1 LGSGTIHK
9 IRKFEFLL
17 VKLRYWSNINISKQV
32 FTEEKMTILLK
43 PILKVDHPHLY
54 YRRQFFIGPES
65 FTPTPDWRSVSLE
78 EGLTLS
84 VHPDL
89 DFTYEQF
96 DNRQIIVLGLIVDP
110 LNAEK
115 SSQEVI
121 NTIGLQTESLGQ
133 VIDSTYALGGR
144 WLIIYKDS
152 SDFMAFTDPCGFRQ
166 FYYFENSGKLW
177 CGSQPEIIRANTDLE
192 LSDDRSLQTLLASQA
207 FKNREGAFV
216 GARTRYRDCYHLMPN
231 HYFDFTLKHQ
241 VRFYPKRPLPDI
253 SIKDAVATVAPLLKG
268 TIKALYRRFPVM
280 FAVTAGW
287 DTRALLAAIRGLSRE
302 LEYYV
307 DRMGILHWNHPD
319 IRIPKKLCKAL
330 ELTFRVDNSTEEL
343 PAWFFK
349 IIEQNVTGVRN
360 LPKTRAI
367 YYRFLNYQNA
377 VNINGN
383 GSEVCRN
390 IFNSQNDIDEST
402 LTPEK
407 LATIFGYEDDEF
419 TVRECERLMDSL
431 KETTKY
437 GFRILDIFFWEHQTG
452 NWGAMFPA
460 EEDIALEEVS
470 PFNNRLII
478 ETLLSVNPKYRIEP
492 DYLVYRELI
501 RSLWPEVLSMPINPP
516 LVSNR

>member
-1 LGSGTIHK
+1 
-9 IRKFEFLL
+9 
-17 VKLRYWSNINISKQV
+17 
-32 FTEEKMTILLK
+32 MTILPK
-43 PILKVDHPHLY
+43 SVFKVDHPHLY
-54 YRRQFFIGPES
+54 YRRQFLIGPKA
-65 FTPTPDWRSVSLE
+65 FTPTADWKAVSLG

-89 DFTYEQF
+89 DLIYEKF
-96 DNRQIIVLGLIVDP
+96 NSRQIVLLGFILDP
-110 LNAEK
+110 LK
-115 SSQEVI
+115 PGQSSQEVV
-121 NTIGLQTESLGQ
+121 NTFSLQAESLDQ
-133 VIDSTYALGGR
+133 VMDSTTALGGR

-152 SDFMAFTDPCGFRQ
+152 SDFAAFTDPCGFRQ
-166 FYYFENSGKLW
+166 FYYFENSGQMW
-177 CGSQPEIIRANTDLE
+177 CGSHPEIIRANTELE
-192 LSDDRSLQTLLASQA
+192 LSNDPSLHTLLSSQA
-207 FKNREGAFV
+207 FKNKEGAFV
-216 GARTRYRDCYHLMPN
+216 GARTWYRDCYHLTPN
-231 HYFDFTLKHQ
+231 HYFDFKSCEQ
-241 VRFYPKRPLPDI
+241 IRFYPKNPLPEI
-253 SIKDAVATVAPLLKG
+253 SIKKAVATVTPLLQG
-268 TIKALYRRFPVM
+268 TIEALFKRTDVM

-287 DTRALLAAIRGLSRE
+287 DTRVLLAASRGLSKE
-302 LEYYV
+302 IDYYV
-307 DRMGILHWNHPD
+307 DRNGILRMNHPD
-319 IRIPKKLCKAL
+319 VRVPKKICE
-330 ELTFRVDNSTEEL
+330 ELGLSFRVDNSAEEL

-349 IIEQNVTGVRN
+349 IMEQNVTGARN

-367 YYRFLNYQNA
+367 YNRFLNYQNT

-390 IFNSQNDIDEST
+390 IFNSQNEIDEST

-419 TVRECERLMDSL
+419 TVRECSDLMDSL

-452 NWGAMFPA
+452 NWGAMYPA

-501 RSLWPEVLSMPINPP
+501 KSLWPEVLSMPINPP
-516 LVSNR
+516 LMSHILKDKVKSLLPDPIISVTKKILRRDP

>member
-1 LGSGTIHK
+1 
-9 IRKFEFLL
+9 
-17 VKLRYWSNINISKQV
+17 
-32 FTEEKMTILLK
+32 MTLPK
-43 PILKVDHPHLY
+43 PSFNVDHSHLH
-54 YRRQFFIGPES
+54 YRRQFFIGPET
-65 FTPTPDWRSVSLE
+65 FTPTPDWQVFSLK

-96 DNRQIIVLGLIVDP
+96 DNRQIFLLGFILDP
-110 LNAEK
+110 LEPEK

-133 VIDSTYALGGR
+133 VIDSTHRLGGR
-144 WLIIYKDS
+144 WLIIYKDN
-152 SDFMAFTDPCGFRQ
+152 SDFVAFTDPCGFRQ
-166 FYYFENSGKLW
+166 FYYFENNGQMW
-177 CGSQPEIIRANTDLE
+177 CGSQPEIIRANTNLE
-192 LSDDRSLQTLLASQA
+192 LSDDQSLQTLLASQA
-207 FKNREGAFV
+207 FQNREGTFV
-216 GARTRYRDCYHLMPN
+216 GTRTRYRDCYHLLPN
-231 HYFDFTLKHQ
+231 HYFDFTLKQQ
-241 VRFYPKRPLPDI
+241 VRFYPKHLLPDI
-253 SIKDAVATVAPLLKG
+253 SIGEAVATVAPLLEG

-287 DTRALLAAIRGLSRE
+287 DTRALLAASRGLSEE

-319 IRIPKKLCKAL
+319 IRIPKKLCK
-330 ELTFRVDNSTEEL
+330 ELRLPFRVDNSAEEL

-349 IIEQNVTGVRN
+349 IIEQNVTGARN

-367 YYRFLNYQNA
+367 YYRFLNHQNT

-390 IFNSQNDIDEST
+390 SFNSQNEIDKRP

-407 LATIFGYEDDEF
+407 LAAIFGYEDDEF
-419 TVRECERLMDSL
+419 TVRECSRLMEPL

-437 GFRILDIFFWEHQTG
+437 SFRILDIFYWEHRTG
-452 NWGAMFPA
+452 NWGARYSA
-460 EEDIALEEVS
+460 EQDIAIEEVS

-478 ETLLSVNPKYRIEP
+478 ETLLSVDLKYRIKP

-501 RSLWPEVLSMPINPP
+501 RSLWPETLSMPINPP
-516 LVSNR
+516 IKSRILKDKVKELLPDPIIAVLKKIRG